1 MLASGLAAVDDEH
14 ALARAV
20 RLPPHLAKRIADV
33 VKKTSPA
40 MLQLPFRSLHNR
52 RRWKI
57 KKKVKHENSQARW
70 VFIFLNYRLLVCS
83 TVNWLILPVTYA
95 CLKD

>member
-20 RLPPHLAKRIADV
+20 RLPLHLAKRIADV

-40 MLQLPFRSLHNR
+40 FTISSQVED
-52 RRWKI
+52 
-57 KKKVKHENSQARW
+57 KKVKHENSQARW
-70 VFIFLNYRLLVCS
+70 VFFF
-83 TVNWLILPVTYA
+83 
-95 CLKD
+95 

>member
-33 VKKTSPA
+33 VTKTAPA
-40 MLQLPFRSLHNR
+40 MLQLPFRSIKLHNR

-57 KKKVKHENSQARW
+57 KK
-70 VFIFLNYRLLVCS
+70 
-83 TVNWLILPVTYA
+83 
-95 CLKD
+95 